1 MIFPLFVAIT
11 LLEIYVLAS
20 VGDAIGG
27 LSTVLLVVITAF
39 FGSFLLKQQGWA
51 TMAKVQN
58 AITNGQIPAVEMLE
72 GVVILISGVLLLTP
86 GFITDTVGLLG
97 LLPFS
102 RHYFINKILTK
113 NAKKIFTQKKS
124 VFIHTSS
131 DESKKSNK
139 NKNNTIEGEFWE
151 D

>member
-1 MIFPLFVAIT
+1 MIFPLFVAMT

-39 FGSFLLKQQGWA
+39 IGSFLLKQQGWA
-51 TMAKVQN
+51 TMAKAQN
-58 AITNGQIPAVEMLE
+58 AMMNGQTPAVEMLE

-86 GFITDTVGLLG
+86 GFITDTIGLLG

-102 RHYFINKILTK
+102 RRYFINKILTK
-113 NAKKIFTQKKS
+113 NAAKMFTQKKS
-124 VFIHTSS
+124 IFIRTSS
-131 DESKKSNK
+131 NDSKKSNK
-139 NKNNTIEGEFWE
+139 DNTIEGEFWE

>member
-27 LSTVLLVVITAF
+27 LSTVLLVIVTAF
-39 FGSFLLKQQGWA
+39 IGSFLLKQQGWS

-58 AITNGQIPAVEMLE
+58 AMANGQTPAFEMLE
-72 GVVILISGVLLLTP
+72 GVVILVSGVLLLTP
-86 GFITDTVGLLG
+86 GFITDSIGLLG
-97 LLPFS
+97 LMPFS
-102 RHYFINKILTK
+102 RRYFIHKILAK
-113 NAKKIFTQKKS
+113 NSEKIFTKKSS
-124 VFIHTSS
+124 VFIHTAPNKG
-131 DESKKSNK
+131 KKPTKDS
-139 NKNNTIEGEFWE
+139 TIEGEFWE